1 MIHFIVSTR
10 KQSDTLTV
18 ILILLIP
25 IVLLKAVPF
34 SDTFAQVDLVNQPET
49 NGLIVQGVNATS
61 PSGRERDIYTITGG
75 GDTYRITGE
84 VLNNDTVRFGG
95 VRVSAILFDNNSQFI
110 GQGSAHTTPSGI
122 QPGSTATFE
131 INFFE
136 TSVMGGISAI
146 GNFTLQ
152 VSGNRQALSFQ

>member
-1 MIHFIVSTR
+1 MINFIFSTR
-10 KQSDTLTV
+10 KQSDTLAIIT
-18 ILILLIP
+18 ILLITFM
-25 IVLLKAVPF
+25 LLKALQF
-34 SDTFAQVDLVNQPET
+34 SDTFAQVGPET

-95 VRVSAILFDNNSQFI
+95 VRVSATLLDNNSQFI

-136 TSVMGGISAI
+136 TSVKGGISAI
-146 GNFTLQ
+146 SNFTLHIT
-152 VSGNRQALSFQ
+152 GNRQALSFQ